1 MANPITPERLAANG
15 TEHGHQSALF
25 CWAATFAPSELRDQ
39 LKLMF
44 AIPNSGARGN
54 RVAASHLKAEGVKA
68 GVPDIMLPI
77 AGKREVL
84 NKMYMQTHNGLFI
97 ELKRP
102 KSDGKAKGRVSA
114 DQNPYHIGLLQQG
127 YAVHVCYGWQE
138 ARDCILTYLTGST

>member
-1 MANPITPERLAANG
+1 MITPEQLANSG

-25 CWAATFAPSELRDQ
+25 CWAAQYAPEELRSLLQ
-39 LKLMF
+39 LMF

-77 AGKREVL
+77 AHRKFYSHSTDYITL
-84 NKMYMQTHNGLFI
+84 YNGLFI

-102 KSDGKAKGRVSA
+102 RSDAKARGRTSDA
-114 DQNPYHIGLLQQG
+114 QEPFHAKLREQG
-127 YAVHVCYGWQE
+127 YDVIVCYGWIE
-138 ARDCILTYLTGST
+138 ARDAIMKYLRGDV